1 MWYGPLFG
9 CININLGG
17 KAVKQ
22 NKLASMKNQITF
34 QNVFARLVKKGLSRY
49 EIEGLPDTCSER
61 VVKMSL
67 LYHGSVGFFEKE
79 GSVLALPAA
88 PGSGIT
94 LNGDFTKMWVYGRNG
109 FNEEIPLYIP
119 GGENSKTVAQAST
132 GIKVTSEKRGVWV
145 RENEI
150 VYPFLNYC
158 IDYADKISDTMR
170 TLDIARFYLKRPG
183 IFVAEEQAVASLKK
197 FFDSMENNQ
206 PYDIVST
213 GIYDVTKVNLLQIE
227 QNPDNV
233 KGCTDLIEWY
243 MNDFD
248 NLCFKNS
255 NSNPDKK
262 ERLLVDEVNSNNEST
277 DAQGNSFL
285 EYLQEQF
292 DFVNECLGTNITVK
306 LNKEDKE
313 DDDIRGMDRDSAI
326 DELGGSGSSDSR
338 SDN

>member
-1 MWYGPLFG
+1 MWYGPIFG
-9 CININLGG
+9 CINLNLNG
-17 KAVKQ
+17 KAPKQ
-22 NKLASMKNQITF
+22 NRLAAFKNNVTF

-61 VVKMSL
+61 VVKTAL

-79 GSVLALPAA
+79 GSILALPAA
-88 PGSGIT
+88 PGSDIT
-94 LNGDFTKMWVYGRNG
+94 LNGDFKSMFVYGRNG
-109 FNEEIPLYIP
+109 YNEQVPLYVP
-119 GGENSKTVAQAST
+119 GGANSAEVNKGVLRTNDKTP
-132 GIKVTSEKRGVWV
+132 RGVWV
-145 RENEI
+145 RENEL

-158 IDYADKISDTMR
+158 IDYADKIADTFR
-170 TLDIARFYLKRPG
+170 TLDVSRFYLKRPG
-183 IFVAEEQAVASLKK
+183 VFVAEEQAVPSLKK

-213 GIYDVTKVNLLQIE
+213 GIYDVSKVNLLEIQSSV
-227 QNPDNV
+227 DNI

-262 ERLLVDEVNSNNEST
+262 ERLLVDEVNSNNEAT
-277 DAQGNSFL
+277 DAQGDSFI
-285 EYLQEQF
+285 EFLQEQL
-292 DFVNECLGTNITVK
+292 DFVNESLGTSLSVK
-306 LNKEDKE
+306 INKEEKE
-313 DDDIRGMDRDSAI
+313 NDDIRGMDRDT
-326 DELGGSGSSDSR
+326 DEPAVGGSGSSDSD

>member
-1 MWYGPLFG
+1 MWYGPIFG
-9 CININLGG
+9 CINLNLGG
-17 KAVKQ
+17 KAPKQ
-22 NKLASMKNQITF
+22 SKLAAFKNNVTF

-61 VVKMSL
+61 VVKTAL
-67 LYHGSVGFFEKE
+67 LYYGSVGFFEKE
-79 GSVLALPAA
+79 NAILALPAA
-88 PGSGIT
+88 PGSDIT
-94 LNGDFTKMWVYGRNG
+94 LNGDFKSMFVWGRNG
-109 FNEEIPLYIP
+109 FNEQVPLFVP
-119 GGENSKTVAQAST
+119 GGANSKEVDK
-132 GIKVTSEKRGVWV
+132 GVIRTSDKTPRGVWV
-145 RENEI
+145 RENEL

-158 IDYADKISDTMR
+158 IDYAEKIADTMR

-213 GIYDVTKVNLLQIE
+213 GIYDVSKVNLLQVD
-227 QNPDNV
+227 QNPDNI
-233 KGCTDLIEWY
+233 KSCTDLIEWY

-262 ERLLVDEVNSNNEST
+262 ERLLVDEVNSNNEAT
-277 DAQGNSFL
+277 DAQGDSFL
-285 EYLQEQF
+285 EYIQEQF
-292 DFVNECLGTNITVK
+292 DFVNESLGTNMTIK
-306 LNKEDKE
+306 LNKEEKE
-313 DDDIRGMDRDSAI
+313 DDDIRGMDTD
-326 DELGGSGSSDSR
+326 SGSNEMGQPGRSDSN